1 MNANT
6 KPTKMVYHVS
16 VMHQM
21 INGLR
26 LSRLAHAGVNGVWLQ
41 AVLYKLAPFP
51 WEPELSARRL
61 ERLRNL
67 ESLVARAAEHG
78 IQVFLYLNEP
88 RAKPMRFFEKYPD
101 MKGVVE
107 SDHAALCTSH
117 PEVQEYLV
125 DSVASVSQAVSRLGG
140 FFTITA
146 SENLTNCWS
155 HEAGANCPRCCKRTA
170 ADVIAEVNRLFS
182 AGIQKA
188 GSRAR
193 LLAWDWGWQDQW
205 AEDIIG
211 QLPPEV
217 SLMSVSEWSL
227 PIKRGGIK
235 STVGEYSISAVGPGP
250 RALQNWELA
259 RQRGLRTIAKVQ
271 AGNTWELSA
280 VPWIPAVG
288 NVARHAVNLGNS
300 QVDGLMLG
308 WTLGGYP
315 SPNLEVVSKAFSSR
329 SANQAMLDVA
339 DQRFG
344 WKLAPM
350 VVTAWREFS
359 EAFGEFPFHIDVVYM
374 APLQLGP
381 SNPLWADPTD
391 YHATMTG
398 FPYDDLDAWRG
409 VYPPEVFIRQL
420 EKVAD
425 GFDLALLKL
434 RKAAAPLGM
443 GSSKKEDLNFKEE
456 CRMAEASGIHFRSVA
471 NQARFVSARNALLSS
486 KRSEEIKR
494 HVDTLE
500 QVLNSE
506 IALARRLHQLQSHD
520 SRLGF
525 EATNHYF
532 YVPCDLAEKVL
543 NCRDLLDRWLPAFR
557 SPG

>member
-381 SNPLWADPTD
+381 SKSTV
-391 YHATMTG
+391 G
-398 FPYDDLDAWRG
+398 
-409 VYPPEVFIRQL
+409 
-420 EKVAD
+420 
-425 GFDLALLKL
+425 
-434 RKAAAPLGM
+434 
-443 GSSKKEDLNFKEE
+443 
-456 CRMAEASGIHFRSVA
+456 
-471 NQARFVSARNALLSS
+471 
-486 KRSEEIKR
+486 
-494 HVDTLE
+494 
-500 QVLNSE
+500 
-506 IALARRLHQLQSHD
+506 
-520 SRLGF
+520 
-525 EATNHYF
+525 
-532 YVPCDLAEKVL
+532 
-543 NCRDLLDRWLPAFR
+543 
-557 SPG
+557 